1 MPFIETKT
9 NVTVSKEAETK
20 IKEALGQ
27 AISII
32 PGKSENWLML
42 AIEGDIP
49 MYFRGDDSAPI
60 AFVDVKTFGTAYA
73 AENRNRAVTMV
84 LEKNYLEAK
93 KILVEHRDLLDRM
106 ASELLEKIT
115 LVRMDIQRIMN
126 ESINETA

>member
-60 AFVDVKTFGTAYA
+60 AFVDVKTFGTASSDVY
-73 AENRNRAVTMV
+73 
-84 LEKNYLEAK
+84 
-93 KILVEHRDLLDRM
+93 DRM
-106 ASELLEKIT
+106 TAELTKVYGDT
-115 LVRMDIQRIMN
+115 LGVAPDHMYIRYYGSSDWGWN
-126 ESINETA
+126 GSNF